1 MEKSNLNVISVIKV
15 IPGKIIYCFINP
27 QAFQLKIIL
36 DKYVEI
42 HSGETPYRSRIIDK
56 ASQLKI
62 SLDIQNCLHTGDK
75 PYRCRICDKDF

>member
-1 MEKSNLNVISVIKV
+1 MEKSNLNVIKV

-62 SLDIQNCLHTGDK
+62 SLDIHNCLHKVWRETIYMQDL
-75 PYRCRICDKDF
+75 

>member
-1 MEKSNLNVISVIKV
+1 MNVISVIKV

-42 HSGETPYRSRIIDK
+42 HSGDTPYRSRIIGK

-62 SLDIQNCLHTGDK
+62 SLDIHICLHTEENHIDAGFVI
-75 PYRCRICDKDF
+75 RIFN

>member
-1 MEKSNLNVISVIKV
+1 MEKSNLNVIKV

-42 HSGETPYRSRIIDK
+42 HSRETPYRSRIIDK